1 MDLVD
6 EPLHATPATPI
17 ELAVSYPVPRV
28 CVVQVAGEL
37 DVMTAPLLD
46 RCVRDQLATG
56 PAQLLIDLTAVTFL
70 GSSGLQSLMESA
82 QRLEAVA
89 PGSMLQLIGTEHGA
103 VHRPLELVGLLS
115 LLSVHPT
122 LSEALAQISPTTAG
136 P

>member
-1 MDLVD
+1 
-6 EPLHATPATPI
+6 
-17 ELAVSYPVPRV
+17 
-28 CVVQVAGEL
+28 
-37 DVMTAPLLD
+37 MTAPLLD

-89 PGSMLQLIGTEHGA
+89 PGSMLQLIGTEHRA